1 MVGRARIGEDTREP
15 SSKLGPLERG
25 ESPLA
30 GSRLVVGVG
39 SRRLMKLKKPE
50 RRFDA
55 RDCWEERR

>member
-1 MVGRARIGEDTREP
+1 MVGRAEIGEDTREP
-15 SSKLGPLERG
+15 SSKLGPLNRG

-30 GSRLVVGVG
+30 GSRVVVGVG

-55 RDCWEERR
+55 RDC